1 MAVHCSLST
10 SDEAEQQTSHQ
21 PLFGRMAEIAT
32 TRCSLSDSATCGARA
47 TGLVGIWGE
56 RDWRWDD
63 H

>member
-47 TGLVGIWGE
+47 TGFSGHLGGA
-56 RDWRWDD
+56 
-63 H
+63 